1 MKVVYSDEHRGHD
14 PERFLLRGNFVPG
27 EEKPER
33 AECLLAALDHARHTI
48 VTPERHGNGPR
59 LGVHSLDYLVFLE
72 EAAEAWKELPGASR
86 EVVGNVHPVRGSG
99 TYPRSIVGRAGWHL
113 QDMACG
119 IGPGTW
125 AAISAATDVAVTAAD
140 LVLDGERAAYALCRP
155 PGHHAYRDLAGGHC
169 FLNNTAIATE
179 RLCREGKRV
188 AILDIDIHH
197 GNGTQAIFYHRSDVL
212 TVSVHADPH
221 NFYPFFWGHTH
232 ERGEGDGEGF
242 NINKPVPL
250 GADDAIWTAA
260 VTGTLGSLTAFAPD
274 VLVVA
279 LGLDASAD
287 DPFGGGK
294 VTATGFRS
302 AGEMIGRLG
311 LATLIV
317 QEGGYLSETLGPNLA
332 AFLAGRTWL
341 HSSPVSSGPRRQSSF
356 AAMSSRASCHDCP
369 VEFSGYGRNP
379 R

>member
-1 MKVVYSDEHRGHD
+1 MKVVYSEAHRGHD

-33 AECLLAALDHARHTI
+33 AERLLAALDRKRHDL
-48 VTPERHGNGPR
+48 VSPAPYGNGPR
-59 LGVHSLDYLVFLE
+59 LGVHALDYLTFLE
-72 EAAEAWKELPGASR
+72 AASSEWQQLPGASA

-99 TYPRSIVGRAGWHL
+99 TYPASIVGRAGWHL

-125 AAISAATDVAVTAAD
+125 AAAAAATDVAVTAAD

-155 PGHHAYRDLAGGHC
+155 PGHHAYRDMAGGHC
-169 FLNNTAIATE
+169 FLNNTAIAAE
-179 RLCREGKRV
+179 WLCQAGKRV

-197 GNGTQAIFYHRSDVL
+197 GNGTQSIFYHRADVL

-221 NFYPFFWGHTH
+221 RFYPFFWGHAH

-242 NINKPVPL
+242 NINVPVPL
-250 GADDAIWTAA
+250 GADDATWTAA
-260 VTGTLGSLTAFAPD
+260 VGGTLASIRAFAPD

-279 LGLDASAD
+279 LGLDASFD
-287 DPFGGGK
+287 DPFGGAK
-294 VTATGFRS
+294 VTGAGFKS

-311 LATLIV
+311 LPTLIV

-332 AFLAGRTWL
+332 AFLGGFETSA
-341 HSSPVSSGPRRQSSF
+341 
-356 AAMSSRASCHDCP
+356 
-369 VEFSGYGRNP
+369 
-379 R
+379 